1 MPAGLQ
7 VFDSSG
13 NLVLDVTDRL
23 CMIVGEFKTGTSDGS
38 FSVPNGK
45 GDPFFYITPETVRVT
60 GQEGTYRMRLSPWIV
75 WNATTRIVSWTFDA
89 VAPTSVPRQS
99 CRILLGFY

>member
-7 VFDSSG
+7 VFDQG
-13 NLVLDVTDRL
+13 GAVVLDVTDRL
-23 CMIVGEFKTGTSDGS
+23 CMIVSEVVTGTSNGS
-38 FSVPNGK
+38 FSVVDGH

-75 WNATTRIVSWTFDA
+75 WNSSARVVSWTFDP
-89 VAPTSVPRQS
+89 VAPASVPRQS